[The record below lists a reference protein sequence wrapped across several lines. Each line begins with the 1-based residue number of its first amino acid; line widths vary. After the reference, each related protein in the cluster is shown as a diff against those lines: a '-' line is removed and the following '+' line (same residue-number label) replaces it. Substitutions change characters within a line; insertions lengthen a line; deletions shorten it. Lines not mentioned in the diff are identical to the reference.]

1 MFSSAWGILLSPLTS
16 NNQYD
21 LSNSS
26 WMTSCMASIDSA
38 SHLYSSLWQGWR
50 TMCQR
55 FAVISVWHTQSWRG
69 EEHTHCNVIYI
80 WLPSFV
86 VVLIQSSFTNCES
99 SMDGKGK
106 PGWWSGRCHEG
117 LVNVIHGWDD
127 GGQVGCYVLSFVL
140 LLFLF
145 SSLSPDPLSHDHLT
159 TFHLTLILG
168 TNVPVFPLFSILGLP
183 LTCIDSLWLPSRPLS
198 LTWLILIPPDSY
210 VSLFPQLGRTII
222 SSSLFSA
229 LSCLVMVAAL
239 KCI

>member
-127 GGQVGCYVLSFVL
+127 SLLCHLIHCLMITWLLSTWLLSWAPMCQYSHCSPFSDYLWLVSTHSDSHLDPYL
-140 LLFLF
+140 LLDSFWFLLTPT
-145 SSLSPDPLSHDHLT
+145 SHCSLS
-159 TFHLTLILG
+159 
-168 TNVPVFPLFSILGLP
+168 
-183 LTCIDSLWLPSRPLS
+183 
-198 LTWLILIPPDSY
+198 
-210 VSLFPQLGRTII
+210 
-222 SSSLFSA
+222 
-229 LSCLVMVAAL
+229 
-239 KCI
+239 